1 MYDRRAGLELKE
13 RTAAGTPGPVR
24 GGGLSVLALVISVLA
39 LVMAGAALFLVLR
52 EPEGPEAPPDIPAEE
67 PVTFP
72 FGDMLLTPL
81 EGMPLNPYQRE
92 GFFRDERGRAAYEA
106 EGRQAKAGIDV
117 SKYQGDIDWTAVAGD
132 GIDFAMLRLGYRGY
146 SEGGLFLDQTFAQNL
161 QGALDAGLE
170 VGVYFF
176 SQAIT
181 PEEAEE
187 EADYVLSVLDGQA
200 LALPI
205 AFDWE
210 PIHNSEARTDGLNGE
225 MLTRCAAAF
234 CKRVEDAGYRPA
246 VYFNQTQGYL
256 HYDLRQLTD
265 YELWLAEYGAAPD
278 FYYHFDLWQYSQ
290 SGSVAGIQGDVDLDL
305 WF

>member
-1 MYDRRAGLELKE
+1 MYDGQTGVELKE
-13 RTAAGTPGPVR
+13 GTAAGTPGPVR
-24 GGGLSVLALVISVLA
+24 GGGLSVLALVISVLS

-52 EPEGPEAPPDIPAEE
+52 EPGEPEAPPDVPSEE

-92 GFFRDERGRAAYEA
+92 GFFRDERGRVAYEA

-132 GIDFAMLRLGYRGY
+132 GVDFAMLRLGYRGY

-161 QGALDAGLE
+161 QGALEAGLE

-181 PEEAEE
+181 PQEAEE
-187 EADYVLSVLDGQA
+187 EAD
-200 LALPI
+200 
-205 AFDWE
+205 
-210 PIHNSEARTDGLNGE
+210 
-225 MLTRCAAAF
+225 
-234 CKRVEDAGYRPA
+234 
-246 VYFNQTQGYL
+246 
-256 HYDLRQLTD
+256 
-265 YELWLAEYGAAPD
+265 
-278 FYYHFDLWQYSQ
+278 
-290 SGSVAGIQGDVDLDL
+290 
-305 WF
+305 

>member
-1 MYDRRAGLELKE
+1 MYDGQTGVELKE
-13 RTAAGTPGPVR
+13 RTTAGTPGPVR
-24 GGGLSVLALVISVLA
+24 GGGLSVLALVISVLS

-52 EPEGPEAPPDIPAEE
+52 EPGEPEAPPDVPSEE

-92 GFFRDERGRAAYEA
+92 GFFRDERGRVAYEA

-132 GIDFAMLRLGYRGY
+132 GVDFAMLRLGYRGY

-161 QGALDAGLE
+161 QGALEAGLE

-181 PEEAEE
+181 
-187 EADYVLSVLDGQA
+187 
-200 LALPI
+200 
-205 AFDWE
+205 
-210 PIHNSEARTDGLNGE
+210 R
-225 MLTRCAAAF
+225 
-234 CKRVEDAGYRPA
+234 
-246 VYFNQTQGYL
+246 
-256 HYDLRQLTD
+256 
-265 YELWLAEYGAAPD
+265 
-278 FYYHFDLWQYSQ
+278 
-290 SGSVAGIQGDVDLDL
+290 
-305 WF
+305 